1 VLGFVALMSPFVACS
16 VSAPQRQIEGYPI
29 GAPATCE
36 ARCELYYAE
45 ARSWLDGVAPSHAA
59 IAQVQAYLPDYRNAQ
74 GSFLI
79 ADGSGG
85 HAYVMVL
92 ALTDGTV
99 RAVQVVCGIG
109 IEPDICQSAPPTVVP
124 QRSRGARVR
133 SAPRRRARRSRRSR

>member
-1 VLGFVALMSPFVACS
+1 MS
-16 VSAPQRQIEGYPI
+16 
-29 GAPATCE
+29 
-36 ARCELYYAE
+36 YAE

-133 SAPRRRARRSRRSR
+133 SAPRRPTPRSHKSR

>member
-1 VLGFVALMSPFVACS
+1 VSFTKRTSVALKRPVLGFVALIAPFVACS
-16 VSAPQRQIEGYPI
+16 VGPPQRQIDGYPI
-29 GAPATCE
+29 GALATCE

-45 ARSWLDGVAPSHAA
+45 ARSWLDGVAPSHAEV
-59 IAQVQAYLPDYRNAQ
+59 AQVQAYVPDYRNAQ

-85 HAYVMVL
+85 QAYVMVL

-109 IEPDICQSAPPTVVP
+109 IEPDTCQSGLPMVVP
-124 QRSRGARVR
+124 
-133 SAPRRRARRSRRSR
+133 